1 MVVNRKDDPGSNSDT
16 QTLLGRL
23 HLGGTPEQQ
32 KELVAVLMKH
42 ADVFAANDEDL
53 GYTDRVK
60 HEIPLLDETPVS
72 QPYRRIPPNQYKE
85 VKEHISDL
93 LRKGVIQESS
103 SSYASPIVLVRK
115 PDGSLRLCV
124 DYRRLNSKTRRDAF
138 PLPRIDESLDAL
150 SGAAFFST
158 LDLASGY
165 HQVVMHEKDRDK
177 TAFTT
182 PFGLYEYLRM
192 PFGLCNAPATF
203 QRLMQATMSDLA
215 FQIVLIYL
223 DDLLVFSPTFQD
235 HLVRLETVLKRLK
248 ETGLKVKVEKC
259 HFLQPKV
266 RFLGHQ
272 VSAQGIDTDPE
283 KDKCSEF
290 MAHP

>member
-1 MVVNRKDDPGSNSDT
+1 M
-16 QTLLGRL
+16 
-23 HLGGTPEQQ
+23 
-32 KELVAVLMKH
+32 MKYT
-42 ADVFAANDEDL
+42 DVFAAHDEDL
-53 GYTDRVK
+53 GYTDQVK

-115 PDGSLRLCV
+115 PDGSLRMCV
-124 DYRRLNSKTRRDAF
+124 DYRKLNSKTRRDAF

-158 LDLASGY
+158 IDLASGY
-165 HQVVMHEKDRDK
+165 HQVAMHEKDRAR

-223 DDLLVFSPTFQD
+223 DDLLVFSPTTSEPLD
-235 HLVRLETVLKRLK
+235 ET
-248 ETGLKVKVEKC
+248 
-259 HFLQPKV
+259 
-266 RFLGHQ
+266 
-272 VSAQGIDTDPE
+272 
-283 KDKCSEF
+283 
-290 MAHP
+290 